1 MVNPLL
7 ENIPTR
13 RHDNQSPR
21 KALDKTLDKRL
32 ISPASILHHSSIP
45 GKKYTEDHQRRVHF
59 SVHISSNDEFNNKGI
74 MASSRRSQVVNCLP
88 WKDHKNIIGKYTGE
102 VCTDEHT
109 GELMPHGSGA
119 LVYEDGGF
127 RICVWK
133 NGSPVQVW
141 KHNEDIKHHQ
151 HSTATHKKCHAHKKV
166 AKSPQR
172 EVVDPQ
178 YRFHPEHTT
187 QGVCTSPRSSTSID
201 TYLHHLN
208 IGDVASSQDM
218 IHGACYTSSDYSSL
232 HVHDFAFILRSNGSY
247 TYAIIAGRSDDSIVF
262 VVDTSGSTKTLN
274 SRHWSQCVRF
284 VNSAACSKICQQCGR
299 FIKRGTAKKCTS
311 SAKKSTSLPA
321 RTLSNFTDPSFVDS
335 LPAPPLADGLN
346 PLVRRKSSGTLSLFD

>member
-1 MVNPLL
+1 M
-7 ENIPTR
+7 
-13 RHDNQSPR
+13 S
-21 KALDKTLDKRL
+21 
-32 ISPASILHHSSIP
+32 
-45 GKKYTEDHQRRVHF
+45 
-59 SVHISSNDEFNNKGI
+59 
-74 MASSRRSQVVNCLP
+74 SSRRSQVVNCLP
-88 WKDHKNIIGKYTGE
+88 WKDHKGIIGKYTGE

-127 RICVWK
+127 RTCVWK

-141 KHNEDIKHHQ
+141 KPKIIKHHQ
-151 HSTATHKKCHAHKKV
+151 HSTL
-166 AKSPQR
+166 S
-172 EVVDPQ
+172 
-178 YRFHPEHTT
+178 F
-187 QGVCTSPRSSTSID
+187 D

-218 IHGACYTSSDYSSL
+218 RIHKTYYKSSDYSSL

-284 VNSAACSKICQQCGR
+284 VNSAAGSK
-299 FIKRGTAKKCTS
+299 KEMLTKKKCTS
-311 SAKKSTSLPA
+311 GAKSTSSSA
-321 RTLSNFTDPSFVDS
+321 RTLSNVTDPRFVDS
-335 LPAPPLADGLN
+335 LPAPPFARAGTEDGLN
-346 PLVRRKSSGTLSLFD
+346 PLVRRQSSGTLSLFD